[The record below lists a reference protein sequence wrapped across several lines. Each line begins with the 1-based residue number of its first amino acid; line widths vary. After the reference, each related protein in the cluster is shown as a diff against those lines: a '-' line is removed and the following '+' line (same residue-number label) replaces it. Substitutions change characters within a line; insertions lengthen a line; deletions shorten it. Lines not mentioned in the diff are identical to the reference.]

1 MTDLPLTIATID
13 KNKAEQV
20 RVVLDQYRGT
30 NTVDMRVFATFSAAA
45 VPMPT
50 KKGLTCR
57 VDLLPGLGV
66 ERRLHGGDAAA
77 GHADIDAGPAVGQ
90 VGVADDQVEHQCRSP
105 LRNGIISARG

>member
-13 KNKAEQV
+13 KNKSEQV

-30 NTVDMRVFATFSAAA
+30 NTIDMRVFATFSAAA

-57 VDLLPGLGV
+57 VDLLPELIEALTKARDEAESLGWIN
-66 ERRLHGGDAAA
+66 GGAA
-77 GHADIDAGPAVGQ
+77 
-90 VGVADDQVEHQCRSP
+90 
-105 LRNGIISARG
+105 